1 MKKKLCFILFLFL
14 SLYPLFSC
22 LKAEVL
28 TEEGITINAGQK
40 WAFLIGISD
49 YKDPEIADLNKAQ
62 NAEKDL
68 AWIIKEHGGFDQVI
82 VFTDDLDKNN
92 PRFPSK
98 KGIQSTLSHYAK
110 IIKPEDLIL
119 FSFSG
124 HGITDPTGKA
134 FLLTEDTRLKNIA
147 RTGLPV
153 EYIMDFIKKTGVKKS
168 IILLDAC
175 REKVRKQG
183 DGSGGGVYPDRY
195 LRKGITAI
203 FYSARKGL
211 YSYDHDGS
219 GYGVFATYLISGLE
233 GEADTRYGGNSDG
246 IVTLNELAAYIREGI
261 SEWSME
267 SAKKQIPYVRI
278 LDKGMGDMIISS
290 AKEPE
295 LKEEVIAG
303 APVQEIEEEREE
315 EEIPEAAPAQKSAE
329 IAEGITVEAPAPT
342 FEEIEEKGEVERVQE
357 IVRAEESMPA
367 EEPEA
372 EAETEVR
379 EEMSAEVE
387 VKVAAKEEGIEKE
400 EAVKEKV
407 EETTG
412 EEIIEPAGE
421 ESIKEE
427 EPETGIEV
435 TADMFFKK
443 GEEDE
448 QLKLVS
454 IPPDIKPE
462 PLSLR
467 KKTKDLS
474 PKDVRSMLGKYN
486 FYSTC
491 WNHNG
496 DFCNPEGD
504 FENHFVDNHNR
515 TITDEATGLMW
526 QKGGSSGGMTWPEA
540 KDYAIRLN
548 REGFAGY
555 SDWRIPTI
563 EELASLLESSW
574 ENGDLFIEKV
584 FDRKQRYC
592 WSQDTSGINKA
603 WKANFHLGFIMDFPM
618 SSINPVRLV
627 RSLP

>member
-1 MKKKLCFILFLFL
+1 MFLFL
-14 SLYPLFSC
+14 SLYPSFSY

-119 FSFSG
+119 FSFFG

-183 DGSGGGVYPDRY
+183 GGSGCGVYPDRY

-246 IVTLNELAAYIREGI
+246 IVTLNELAAYIREGVL
-261 SEWSME
+261 EWSLE
-267 SAKKQIPYVRI
+267 SAKKQIPYVMI
-278 LDKGMGDMIISS
+278 LDRGMGDMVISS

-303 APVQEIEEEREE
+303 APVQEMEEERGE
-315 EEIPEAAPAQKSAE
+315 EEIPEAAPAQKPAE
-329 IAEGITVEAPAPT
+329 IEEGITVEAPAPT
-342 FEEIEEKGEVERVQE
+342 FEEIEEKEEVERVQE
-357 IVRAEESMPA
+357 IVRAEETMPA

-379 EEMSAEVE
+379 EEISAELE

-412 EEIIEPAGE
+412 EEIIEP
-421 ESIKEE
+421 
-427 EPETGIEV
+427 
-435 TADMFFKK
+435 
-443 GEEDE
+443 
-448 QLKLVS
+448 
-454 IPPDIKPE
+454 E

-474 PKDVRSMLGKYN
+474 PKDVRSMLGKYD

-504 FENHFVDNHNR
+504 FENHFVDNHNG

-548 REGFAGY
+548 REGFTGY

-574 ENGDLFIEKV
+574 KNGDLFIEKV

-603 WKANFHLGFIMDFPM
+603 WKANFHLGFIIDFPM
-618 SSINPVRLV
+618 NSINPVRLV